1 MNDQYVLDASAILC
15 VFFNEK
21 GAEAVETLLGNS
33 IVSAVNYAEAVSKL
47 HERNVQA
54 STISAI
60 LESFPAPIIDFDTGQ
75 SIATAAL
82 RNATRSRGL
91 SLGDRACL
99 ALAASRGA
107 TAVTTDQAWKDFEQV
122 APVLVVR

>member
-15 VFFNEK
+15 VFFNET
-21 GAEAVETLLGNS
+21 GAEAVEALLDNS
-33 IVSAVNYAEAVSKL
+33 VVSAVNYAEAVSKL
-47 HERNVQA
+47 HERNVEA

-60 LESFPAPIIDFDTGQ
+60 LSSFPAPIIDFDAEQ

-99 ALAASRGA
+99 ALAASRNA
-107 TAVTTDQAWKDFEQV
+107 TAITTDKAWKDFEQV
-122 APVLVVR
+122 ARVLVVR

>member
-1 MNDQYVLDASAILC
+1 MSEPYVLDASAILC
-15 VFFNEK
+15 VFFNENR
-21 GAEAVETLLGNS
+21 AAAVEALLDNA

-47 HERNVQA
+47 HERNVEA
-54 STISAI
+54 STITAI
-60 LESFPAPIIDFDTGQ
+60 LESFPAAIIDFDSEQ
-75 SIATAAL
+75 AIATAAL

-107 TAVTTDQAWKDFEQV
+107 TAVTTDKAWKDFEQI
-122 APVLVVR
+122 ARVLVVR